1 MTPMST
7 PTYDCQQIEP
17 RIRKALYDGLG
28 QHIAVGTEEADNGRV
43 FLKVISPNFNDLS
56 ASERQ
61 DRIWAVLK
69 ALGPEAQA
77 ISLALAFGT
86 DEI

>member
-1 MTPMST
+1 MD
-7 PTYDCQQIEP
+7 Y
-17 RIRKALYDGLG
+17 
-28 QHIAVGTEEADNGRV
+28 GRV
-43 FLKVISPNFNDLS
+43 FLKVVSPSFNELS

-77 ISLALAFGT
+77 VSLALAFGT